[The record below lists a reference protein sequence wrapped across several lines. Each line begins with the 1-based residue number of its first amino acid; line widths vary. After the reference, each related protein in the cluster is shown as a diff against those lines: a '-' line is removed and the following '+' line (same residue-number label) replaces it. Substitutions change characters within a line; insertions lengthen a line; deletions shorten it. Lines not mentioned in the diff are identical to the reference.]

1 MLNGI
6 CAQHSDNWY
15 SNNRHPKAFGTDNL
29 PSAFIPSLFT
39 TFAPFIAY
47 VKTWIKY
54 ILQKLFG
61 FQTYLYVFAKFKIRT
76 LRRDEKEND
85 FFHFL
90 EMLKDGDGMVLDIG
104 ANLGIM
110 TVHLAQKL
118 PNSMIHAF
126 EPMPDNRAIFKKI
139 VRKYAL
145 KNVHFHEFALGDV
158 DGNVQMILP
167 EKDGA
172 KMQGLSHVKHESI
185 TEWNEGEEFEVP
197 IKRLDQLFY
206 DEKIQGIKMDVENF
220 EYFVLNGAK
229 ELLAKYHPIIYTELW
244 DNENRQKCFELL
256 KSLGYST
263 FVVNG
268 NERVPFNCDRHD
280 AQNFIFTAN

>member
-1 MLNGI
+1 M
-6 CAQHSDNWY
+6 
-15 SNNRHPKAFGTDNL
+15 
-29 PSAFIPSLFT
+29 
-39 TFAPFIAY
+39 
-47 VKTWIKY
+47 KTWIKY

-90 EMLKDGDGMVLDIG
+90 KMLKDGDGIVLDIG

-110 TVHLAQKL
+110 TVHLAQTL
-118 PNSMIHAF
+118 PTSTIHAF

-139 VRKYAL
+139 IRKYKL
-145 KNVHFHEFALGDV
+145 KNVQFHEFALGDT
-158 DGNVQMILP
+158 DGKVQMILP

-172 KMQGLSHVKHESI
+172 KLQGLSHVKHESI
-185 TEWNEGEEFEVP
+185 KEWNEGEEFEVA
-197 IKRLDQLFY
+197 IKRLDHLFS

-220 EYFVLNGAK
+220 EYFVLSGAT

-263 FVVNG
+263 FVVKG